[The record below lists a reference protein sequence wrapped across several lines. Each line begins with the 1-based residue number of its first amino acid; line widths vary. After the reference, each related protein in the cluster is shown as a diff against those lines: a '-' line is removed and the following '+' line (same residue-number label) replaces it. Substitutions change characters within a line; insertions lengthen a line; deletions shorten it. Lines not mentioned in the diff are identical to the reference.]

1 MAPTL
6 KRVEAM
12 RSLISEVIPVCTI
25 CGLTIQGH
33 LFKHVAST
41 PVSKGKSERSKAM
54 IKSVRDADW
63 EALSHFQEWEGSS
76 ASVDVV
82 A

>member
-1 MAPTL
+1 
-6 KRVEAM
+6 
-12 RSLISEVIPVCTI
+12 
-25 CGLTIQGH
+25 LTIQGH